1 MKRLTAVCL
10 LAFAAVLAACGAQP
24 VTETAHPTPEPT
36 MITDSKSLVLE
47 ATTALFGRRD
57 AAAIDRHFAEAY
69 LQHNPMFP
77 SGKATLHKILE
88 IPGLGYTRVRAV
100 AEGDL
105 VVTQSRYVGFGP
117 RPMVAF
123 DIFRT
128 EGGKIVEHWDAM
140 QAEEE
145 KTVSGRTQLDGP
157 TEARDLDRTAAN
169 KQLVES
175 FFADVLYGHKMEM
188 LTTYISAETYHQH
201 NPGVGDGL
209 AGFGK
214 AMADLAK
221 AGLSMVYSKTYRY
234 VAEGDLVF
242 THSEGTFAGRHVVF
256 ADLFRVADG
265 KIVEHWDAI
274 QDVPEKTVSGLS
286 MF

>member
-1 MKRLTAVCL
+1 MS
-10 LAFAAVLAACGAQP
+10 
-24 VTETAHPTPEPT
+24 
-36 MITDSKSLVLE
+36 TDSTSLVLD
-47 ATTALFGRRD
+47 ATTSLFGRRD
-57 AAAIDRHFAEAY
+57 AAAIDRYFAEPY

-77 SGKATLHKILE
+77 SGTATLHKILE
-88 IPGLGYTRVRAV
+88 IPGLDYTRVRSIS
-100 AEGDL
+100 EGDL
-105 VVTQSRYVGFGP
+105 VVTHSRYVGFGP
-117 RPMVAF
+117 TPMIAF

-128 EGGKIVEHWDAM
+128 KDGKIVEHWDAM

-145 KTVSGRTQLDGP
+145 KTVSGRTQTDGP

-169 KQLVES
+169 KKLVED
-175 FFADVLYGHKMEM
+175 FFADVLYGHKMDK
-188 LTTYISAETYHQH
+188 LTAYISTETYHQH

-214 AMADLAK
+214 LMADLAR
-221 AGLSMVYSKTYRY
+221 AGHSMVYAKTYRF

-256 ADLFRVADG
+256 ADLFRVEDG
-265 KIVEHWDAI
+265 KIVEHWDVL
-274 QDVPEKTVSGLS
+274 QDVPEKTVSGLP

>member
-1 MKRLTAVCL
+1 MT
-10 LAFAAVLAACGAQP
+10 
-24 VTETAHPTPEPT
+24 
-36 MITDSKSLVLE
+36 TDSKSLVLE

-57 AAAIDRHFAEAY
+57 ASAIDRYFAEPY

-77 SGKATLHKILE
+77 SGTATLHGILE
-88 IPGLGYTRVRAV
+88 IPGLDASRVRAI

-117 RPMVAF
+117 KPMIAF

-128 EGGKIVEHWDAM
+128 QDGKIVEHWDAM

-157 TEARDLDRTAAN
+157 TEARDLDQTAAN
-169 KQLVES
+169 KALIQA
-175 FFADVLYGHKMEM
+175 FFADVLYGHKMDK
-188 LTTYISAETYHQH
+188 LTTYISTETYHQH

-221 AGLSMVYSKTYRY
+221 AGLSMVYAKTYRY

-242 THSEGTFAGRHVVF
+242 THSEGTFAGRHVAF
-256 ADLFRVADG
+256 ADLFRVEGG
-265 KIVEHWDAI
+265 KIVEHWDVI
-274 QDVPEKTVSGLS
+274 QDVPEKTVSGLP